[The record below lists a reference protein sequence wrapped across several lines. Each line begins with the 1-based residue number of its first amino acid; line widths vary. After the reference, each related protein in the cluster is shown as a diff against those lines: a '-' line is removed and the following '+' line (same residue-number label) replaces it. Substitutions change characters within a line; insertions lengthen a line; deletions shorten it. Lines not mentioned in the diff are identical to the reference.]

1 MDGSGLLALDQL
13 TQAQVDGVLDRRLSL
28 AKNRIGALSLNDDAV
43 LGHRR

>member
-1 MDGSGLLALDQL
+1 MDGSDLLALDQL

-28 AKNRIGALSLNDDAV
+28 AKNRIAALLLTDDAV